1 LHQIKENAK
10 DAKGAKDA
18 KVVKKSS
25 ITLQAQ
31 KFNQLWK

>member
-18 KVVKKSS
+18 RVVISGPGRAVISQTKD
-25 ITLQAQ
+25 
-31 KFNQLWK
+31 